1 MEKFEAAKL
10 FLKMLTEHT
19 QDFTVKYDSD
29 GRCESY
35 FIQHSRTG
43 TRVLISVSGNKPQCY
58 AADAETDLT
67 YVDSETATALAIF
80 ARDYL
85 EKQRELSL
93 INKDNKLVYN
103 ITALYA

>member
-19 QDFTVKYDSD
+19 KDFTVKSDSD
-29 GRCESY
+29 GRSESY

-43 TRVLISVSGNKPQCY
+43 TRVLISVSGKPHAY
-58 AADAETDLT
+58 TADAETDLT
-67 YVDSETATALAIF
+67 FVDSETATALAIF

-85 EKQRELSL
+85 EKQREQAL
-93 INKDNKLVYN
+93 ISKDNKLVYN
-103 ITALYA
+103 ITELYA